1 MTSIRANNLIR
12 VPFVIV
18 SALPSRA
25 RADAWPSRVPGWA
38 LVSAALAPL
47 VLTSSWLIADALQPP
62 RYSPMRQT
70 VSVLAGYA
78 GTDRWL
84 MTGGLAAVGVCY
96 FVTTAGLRDIPIAAR
111 IVLLVTGI
119 AAVGVAAC
127 PQPVHGSTVAHM
139 FWTGVGELAL
149 AALPAIIGLHRL
161 DHRLLNARE
170 SAVVAGL
177 FGAMFL
183 WLVVELRGG
192 THLGLAERLTSSVQ
206 TCWPLVMA
214 LALRHST
221 RVPDEVLEPAVSASR
236 PA

>member
-1 MTSIRANNLIR
+1 
-12 VPFVIV
+12 
-18 SALPSRA
+18 
-25 RADAWPSRVPGWA
+25 
-38 LVSAALAPL
+38 
-47 VLTSSWLIADALQPP
+47 LIADALQPP

-177 FGAMFL
+177 FGANDSPRRCRRAGR
-183 WLVVELRGG
+183 WSWHSHCG
-192 THLGLAERLTSSVQ
+192 TRPGCPTRYSS
-206 TCWPLVMA
+206 P
-214 LALRHST
+214 
-221 RVPDEVLEPAVSASR
+221 P
-236 PA
+236 